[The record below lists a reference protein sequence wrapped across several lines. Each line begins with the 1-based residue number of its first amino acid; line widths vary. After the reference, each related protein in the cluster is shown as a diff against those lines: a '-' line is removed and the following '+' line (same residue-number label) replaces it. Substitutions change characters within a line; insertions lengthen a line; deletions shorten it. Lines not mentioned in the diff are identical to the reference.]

1 MFVLESRQ
9 GGFVWEA
16 FLSDCFWSGRGEA
29 VYRFLTAL
37 VVGRGRIAIGCG
49 LGLCSG
55 LSELRPSEVVMAIDS
70 LEPIAVGTGQV
81 LVVMS
86 SVAFRN

>member
-1 MFVLESRQ
+1 MWTWV
-9 GGFVWEA
+9 
-16 FLSDCFWSGRGEA
+16 
-29 VYRFLTAL
+29 
-37 VVGRGRIAIGCG
+37 
-49 LGLCSG
+49 CSG
-55 LSELRPSEVVMAIDS
+55 LSELRPSEVVIAMDS